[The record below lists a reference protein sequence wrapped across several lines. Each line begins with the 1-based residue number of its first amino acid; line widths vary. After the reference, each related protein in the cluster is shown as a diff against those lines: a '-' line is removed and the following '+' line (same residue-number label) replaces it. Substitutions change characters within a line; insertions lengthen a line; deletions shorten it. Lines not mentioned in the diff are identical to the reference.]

1 MSKNYYEE
9 LIEKI
14 EQLISKKE
22 NQEALKLI
30 KDELSL
36 PYIPKIYEDKIYYYY
51 NLLNDDDDE
60 KQTKKNN
67 YFSRDEILL
76 ILNNYKNYDLD
87 FLISIASLFDQ
98 YNWKGFEKQIEMI
111 LNFNDLDNKIKSLIY
126 NCLVTHEINYDFQ
139 INNLKINP
147 FKNKTIFETEYSLK
161 NIYKIKKTKVDNP
174 SIIEI
179 SQKIFF
185 LYLMNLF
192 PQSLFFAYED
202 VSFIFIKIA
211 NIMIGNLDQNS
222 LNKEEEKIF
231 KTINGK

>member
-14 EQLISKKE
+14 EELISKKE

-36 PYIPKIYEDKIYYYY
+36 PYIPKIYEDKIYHYY
-51 NLLNDDDDE
+51 NLLNNEDE
-60 KQTKKNN
+60 QETKKNS
-67 YFSRDEILL
+67 YFSRDEILSM
-76 ILNNYKNYDLD
+76 LNNFKNYDLD
-87 FLISIASLFDQ
+87 FLISITSLFDQ
-98 YNWKGFEKQIEMI
+98 YNWKGFEDQIETI
-111 LNFNDLDNKIKSLIY
+111 FNFNDLDNKIKSLIY

-139 INNLKINP
+139 INSFKINP

-174 SIIEI
+174 SITEI

-192 PQSLFFAYED
+192 PKSLFFVYKD
-202 VSFIFIKIA
+202 VSSIFIKIA

-222 LNKEEEKIF
+222 LNKEEKQIF

>member
-14 EQLISKKE
+14 EELISKKE

-36 PYIPKIYEDKIYYYY
+36 PYIPKIYEDKIYHYY
-51 NLLNDDDDE
+51 NLLNNEDE
-60 KQTKKNN
+60 QETKKNN
-67 YFSRDEILL
+67 YFSRDEILSM
-76 ILNNYKNYDLD
+76 LNNFKNYDLD
-87 FLISIASLFDQ
+87 FLISITSLFDQ
-98 YNWKGFEKQIEMI
+98 YNWKGFEDQIETI
-111 LNFNDLDNKIKSLIY
+111 FNFNDLDNKIKSLIY

-139 INNLKINP
+139 INSFKINP

-174 SIIEI
+174 SITEI

-192 PQSLFFAYED
+192 PKSLFFVYED
-202 VSFIFIKIA
+202 VSSIFIKIA

-222 LNKEEEKIF
+222 LNKEEKQIF

>member
-14 EQLISKKE
+14 EELISKKE

-36 PYIPKIYEDKIYYYY
+36 PYIPKIYEDKIYHYY
-51 NLLNDDDDE
+51 NLLNNEDE
-60 KQTKKNN
+60 QETKKNN
-67 YFSRDEILL
+67 YFSRDEILSM
-76 ILNNYKNYDLD
+76 LNNFKNYDLD
-87 FLISIASLFDQ
+87 FLISITSLFDQ
-98 YNWKGFEKQIEMI
+98 YNWKGFEDQIETI

-139 INNLKINP
+139 INSFKINP

-174 SIIEI
+174 SITEI

-192 PQSLFFAYED
+192 PKSLFFVYED
-202 VSFIFIKIA
+202 VSSIFIKIA

>member
-14 EQLISKKE
+14 EELISKKE

-36 PYIPKIYEDKIYYYY
+36 PYIPKIYEDKIYHYY
-51 NLLNDDDDE
+51 NLLNNEDE
-60 KQTKKNN
+60 QETKKNN
-67 YFSRDEILL
+67 YFSRDEILSM
-76 ILNNYKNYDLD
+76 LNNFKNYDLD
-87 FLISIASLFDQ
+87 FLISITSLFDQ
-98 YNWKGFEKQIEMI
+98 YNWKGFEDQIETI

-139 INNLKINP
+139 INSFKINP

-174 SIIEI
+174 SITEI
-179 SQKIFF
+179 SKKIFF

-192 PQSLFFAYED
+192 PKSLFFVYED
-202 VSFIFIKIA
+202 VSSIFIKIA

-222 LNKEEEKIF
+222 LNKEEKQIF

>member
-1 MSKNYYEE
+1 
-9 LIEKI
+9 
-14 EQLISKKE
+14 
-22 NQEALKLI
+22 
-30 KDELSL
+30 
-36 PYIPKIYEDKIYYYY
+36 
-51 NLLNDDDDE
+51 
-60 KQTKKNN
+60 
-67 YFSRDEILL
+67 
-76 ILNNYKNYDLD
+76 
-87 FLISIASLFDQ
+87 
-98 YNWKGFEKQIEMI
+98 MI

-139 INNLKINP
+139 INSFKINP

-174 SIIEI
+174 SITEI

-192 PQSLFFAYED
+192 PKSLFFVYED
-202 VSFIFIKIA
+202 VSSIFIKIA

-222 LNKEEEKIF
+222 LNKEEKQIF

>member
-14 EQLISKKE
+14 EELISKKE

-36 PYIPKIYEDKIYYYY
+36 PYIPKIYEDKIYHYY
-51 NLLNDDDDE
+51 NLLNNEDE
-60 KQTKKNN
+60 QETKKNN
-67 YFSRDEILL
+67 YFSRDEILSM
-76 ILNNYKNYDLD
+76 LNNFKNYDLD
-87 FLISIASLFDQ
+87 FLISITSLFDQ
-98 YNWKGFEKQIEMI
+98 YNWKGFEDQIETI

-147 FKNKTIFETEYSLK
+147 FKNKTLFETEYSLK

-174 SIIEI
+174 SITEI

-192 PQSLFFAYED
+192 PKSLFFVYED
-202 VSFIFIKIA
+202 VSSIFIKIA

-231 KTINGK
+231 ETINGK